1 MQFELMRSDAHR
13 YSGQQVIA
21 FVAFVATASDSLRA
35 AWLASPWAN
44 KKAA

>member
-13 YSGQQVIA
+13 YSGQQVI
-21 FVAFVATASDSLRA
+21 AFVATASDSLRA